1 QQTADGVRVG
11 FRPGPGTEEEL
22 RALVAVETR
31 CCPWAAWTVHADATE
46 LVLDVRSANEG
57 IAALHAMFTGLRAPP
72 PPPPARRPPP
82 PRRAAAPPPQRP
94 GRRAGGARPPVSSAC
109 PRSRASRRCSCGRRL
124 ARPSEQSTARC
135 SPACRGSTSGRRCRR
150 CHRRPPCGR

>member
-1 QQTADGVRVG
+1 MAAVPVPGDNPTASEPVACSLGRADLADQARRWTRLAARAMTGHQQTADGVRVG

-57 IAALHAMFTGLRAPP
+57 IAALHAMFTGLRPAPVP
-72 PPPPARRPPP
+72 RQAGRP
-82 PRRAAAPPPQRP
+82 R
-94 GRRAGGARPPVSSAC
+94 
-109 PRSRASRRCSCGRRL
+109 
-124 ARPSEQSTARC
+124 
-135 SPACRGSTSGRRCRR
+135 
-150 CHRRPPCGR
+150 